1 MENKAATKPIERQQI
16 VRHSVRRQHG
26 GKAGGSMHHAV

>member
-16 VRHSVRRQHG
+16 IWHPVRRQHG
-26 GKAGGSMHHAV
+26 GKAGGFMHHAA